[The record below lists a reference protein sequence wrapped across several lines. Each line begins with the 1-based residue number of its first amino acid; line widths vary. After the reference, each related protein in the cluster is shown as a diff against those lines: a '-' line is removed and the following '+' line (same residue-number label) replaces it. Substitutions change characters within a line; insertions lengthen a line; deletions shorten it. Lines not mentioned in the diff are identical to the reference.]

1 MGQIRVSGLGKAY
14 KQYPNRWS
22 RLFEWLVPFS
32 PPRHHLHWILREVEF
47 TIEPGEA
54 VGIVGVNGA
63 GKSTLLKMIA
73 GTTQPTCGEIRVAG
87 RVAALLELGMGF
99 HPDFTGRQNVFMA
112 GQLLGMQVEEIQALM
127 PDIEAFAEIGEAIE
141 QPVRTYSSGMQMR
154 LAFSVATARRPDIL
168 IVDEA
173 LSVGDAYFQHKS
185 FERIRSFRKA
195 GTTLL
200 IVSHDRSAIQS
211 ICDSAILLEQ
221 GRMAMRGR
229 PEEVMDYYNALLA
242 EREGQT
248 VRQEM
253 LADGQVRT
261 ISGTGEAAILDVRM
275 VDQRQRA
282 LEVVEV
288 GQAVTLEVEVEVR
301 QDIERLLH
309 DQGPPRPADVRDQY
323 PPPGQ
328 GPHRPEGR
336 RAHHLP
342 LRLRHA
348 PGQGALLGGAE
359 PVAAGLA
366 PGPQLRM
373 ARLRPGLPCHQQPP
387 GRLRRLLL
395 AGRRNPYQPLRRGG
409 SGPHFRG
416 EHSMTRLLVEC
427 TYVFEHPKVNSG
439 IQRVVRN
446 VIRELP
452 EADETVECIPVA
464 MLDGTLYQVHSLAP
478 LDPRPHSPLVRLR
491 ILVERAANYFWLGQR
506 TLEKRRPFRSSP
518 WARRLLYVAC
528 RLFAF
533 AFLSIP
539 LRLLDRILGKQQPA
553 PVRATPLEHRA
564 GDQLVLLDSSWHA
577 DFFPLAERLKSEGVG
592 IVSVIYDLIPLTHP
606 QFCDAGLVKV
616 FNHWF
621 DWIAATADGY
631 VAISE
636 TIRDEVRAEMLRRIG
651 PEKVAQRWFDYFHLG
666 SELDLVE
673 DGASVEPD
681 LLRMFK
687 AKAPVFLMV
696 STIEPRKNHGY
707 LLDAFERAWAQGSQA
722 RLCIAGRIGWK
733 CEALVER
740 VRQHPEL
747 NKRLFMFNDLS
758 DKSLEYAYSHA
769 ASLVF
774 PSYVEG
780 FGLPLVEAM
789 QRGLPAMGSDIPVFR
804 EIGGEFMAYFD
815 LADPQTLANLVT
827 RFEATGEFPAERP
840 VGEWRWIGWHEA
852 SRQLI
857 ARILLA
863 LGKAPAHG
871 EAVHAD
877 CG

>member
-1 MGQIRVSGLGKAY
+1 
-14 KQYPNRWS
+14 
-22 RLFEWLVPFS
+22 
-32 PPRHHLHWILREVEF
+32 
-47 TIEPGEA
+47 
-54 VGIVGVNGA
+54 
-63 GKSTLLKMIA
+63 
-73 GTTQPTCGEIRVAG
+73 
-87 RVAALLELGMGF
+87 
-99 HPDFTGRQNVFMA
+99 
-112 GQLLGMQVEEIQALM
+112 
-127 PDIEAFAEIGEAIE
+127 
-141 QPVRTYSSGMQMR
+141 
-154 LAFSVATARRPDIL
+154 
-168 IVDEA
+168 
-173 LSVGDAYFQHKS
+173 
-185 FERIRSFRKA
+185 
-195 GTTLL
+195 
-200 IVSHDRSAIQS
+200 
-211 ICDSAILLEQ
+211 
-221 GRMAMRGR
+221 
-229 PEEVMDYYNALLA
+229 
-242 EREGQT
+242 
-248 VRQEM
+248 
-253 LADGQVRT
+253 
-261 ISGTGEAAILDVRM
+261 
-275 VDQRQRA
+275 
-282 LEVVEV
+282 
-288 GQAVTLEVEVEVR
+288 
-301 QDIERLLH
+301 
-309 DQGPPRPADVRDQY
+309 
-323 PPPGQ
+323 
-328 GPHRPEGR
+328 
-336 RAHHLP
+336 
-342 LRLRHA
+342 
-348 PGQGALLGGAE
+348 
-359 PVAAGLA
+359 
-366 PGPQLRM
+366 
-373 ARLRPGLPCHQQPP
+373 
-387 GRLRRLLL
+387 
-395 AGRRNPYQPLRRGG
+395 
-409 SGPHFRG
+409 
-416 EHSMTRLLVEC
+416 MTRLLVEC

-789 QRGLPAMGSDIPVFR
+789 QRGLPATGSDIPVFR